1 MCARTHAHSHTMRSP
16 WYQII
21 YFFRFRIFLS
31 FHSVPWLSK
40 TQFFLIDDRKGHTER
55 ISCIRAYEA
64 HEKNIGTVTVMLFHR
79 CSLLYPIYTHSQW
92 YSERARETKYNKFI
106 RIPRRIYMSIRYIVF
121 EYRCYHYFTY
131 YYLIRSGSL
140 AVSLI

>member
-31 FHSVPWLSK
+31 FHSVPWLSQ

-64 HEKNIGTVTVMLFHR
+64 HEKISEPLRLCFFIGAR
-79 CSLLYPIYTHSQW
+79 CCIPYILTLNGIVS
-92 YSERARETKYNKFI
+92 ARERQNTTNSYEYHDEYTCLYVI
-106 RIPRRIYMSIRYIVF
+106 SYSSIVAIIISRIITSF
-121 EYRCYHYFTY
+121 
-131 YYLIRSGSL
+131 
-140 AVSLI
+140 AVDRWPFL